1 MDGLI
6 LFNIYESCS
15 CPIFSDNWLT
25 KLAYSQIFS
34 LNICSQDRHDPDLI
48 LSDNFGNVS
57 GLIDNESSLKLLDAL
72 LDSFHSLLDC
82 HVHSVV
88 LIEHGVDEVTSVAV
102 STFGHL
108 LKSTKIVH
116 PVELCFLFN
125 LIIAAHE
132 DVDIEGGAGA
142 ERLSQLRAEE
152 MRGRFYAR
160 LEPSSNLLQRQVSH
174 HEVSKLIPI
183 CLLAS
188 RSKNFVLVNLNDL
201 IIVVFQREDWSLD
214 ARVSTDNNPVFAT
227 NTKCGVHSSFF
238 YFLFY

>member
-1 MDGLI
+1 MCWHFI
-6 LFNIYESCS
+6 LACLNPKNSLDVLG
-15 CPIFSDNWLT
+15 SDW
-25 KLAYSQIFS
+25 
-34 LNICSQDRHDPDLI
+34 HDLDLI
-48 LSDNFGNVS
+48 LCDDLRNV
-57 GLIDNESSLKLLDAL
+57 GWLIDHESRLELFDAI
-72 LDSFHSLLDC
+72 LDSC
-82 HVHSVV
+82 HTLFYGHIFPVV
-88 LIEHGVDEVTSVAV
+88 LVKHWVDEVTSVAV

-116 PVELCFLFN
+116 PVKLCFLFN
-125 LIIAAHE
+125 LIIATHE

-142 ERLSQLRAEE
+142 KGLGQLRAEE

-160 LEPSSNLLQRQVSH
+160 LEPSSNLLQTQVSH

-183 CLLAS
+183 CLLAC
-188 RSKNFVLVNLNDL
+188 RSKNFMLVNLNDL